1 MEDLEFQIIE
11 EEMKEEEEKEE
22 EEKEGDD
29 ENFSKSKSLKFLTEN
44 IVVEKIGNWFSD
56 KFENSNFN
64 VKLICNI
71 IAYLN
76 IILEKNF

>member
-44 IVVEKIGNWFSD
+44 IVVEKM
-56 KFENSNFN
+56 
-64 VKLICNI
+64 
-71 IAYLN
+71 
-76 IILEKNF
+76 